1 MIGIICAMASELEEV
16 LQYMDIERTEKVG
29 QCQLHYGTI
38 AQKEVVACLA
48 GVGKCNAAMS
58 TTIVCL
64 QAKVDLIIN
73 VGVAGGLKADQNV
86 GDVVLSSAIV
96 QADYDTSPI
105 DGAEGKGLYYSID
118 SMYVEKAIQIAQE
131 LHIPYHVGLIATQ
144 DIFMA
149 RKEDYKKL
157 LKAFPKSICSEMEG
171 GAIVQVAHAF
181 QIPCFVI
188 RTLSDVVAHGNNP
201 VEFSQFAQIASKQAA
216 SIILLWCKNQ

>member
-16 LQYMDIERTEKVG
+16 LQYMEIERTEQIA

-38 AQKEVVACLA
+38 AQEKVVACLA

-64 QAKVDLIIN
+64 QAKVDLILN
-73 VGVAGGLKADQNV
+73 VGVAGGLKADQKV
-86 GDVVLSSAIV
+86 GDVVLASAIV

-105 DGAEGKGLYYSID
+105 DGEEGKGLYYSID
-118 SMYVEKAIQIAQE
+118 PKYVDKAVQMAKALQ
-131 LHIPYHVGLIATQ
+131 IPYHIGLVATQ

-157 LKAFPKSICSEMEG
+157 LKAFPESICSEMEG
-171 GAIVQVAHAF
+171 GAIVQVAQAF
-181 QIPCFVI
+181 HIPCFVI

-201 VEFSQFAQIASKQAA
+201 MEFSQFAKIASKQAA
-216 SIILLWCKNQ
+216 SILLLWCKNA